1 MSNELDKE
9 SFTSPEDFIFADIQ
23 SGNLSQSLWIPIDIS
38 SSKSIKL
45 KGDDAIWYINKV
57 YKGTEKHVSSI
68 NRRSLLIENYKYYK
82 IHREYKPN
90 YVYID

>member
-9 SFTSPEDFIFADIQ
+9 SFALPEDFIFVDIQ

-45 KGDDAIWYINKV
+45 KGDDTIWYIKKV
-57 YKGTEKHVSSI
+57 YKGTEKDINSI

-82 IHREYKPN
+82 IHGEYKSN